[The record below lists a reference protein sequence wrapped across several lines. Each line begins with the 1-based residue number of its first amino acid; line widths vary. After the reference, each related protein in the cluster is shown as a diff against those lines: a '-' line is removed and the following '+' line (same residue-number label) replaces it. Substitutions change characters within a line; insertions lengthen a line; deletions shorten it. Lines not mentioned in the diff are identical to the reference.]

1 MDVHDAAIQHVNRA
15 WDWFGGM
22 VALSATNLGVELG
35 LFDAIRDAGPISA
48 PDLST
53 RLNLQPRAVDTWA
66 KVLVH
71 NGLLQDA
78 GHEQLM
84 LGPGV
89 ELMVCE
95 PRTLFHL
102 GPSFAFHAR
111 FVARDFLDLADYF
124 RDGVS
129 QPPSRHGAALS
140 RNVAE
145 QTSMMHSVF
154 LSGMLPEL
162 PEVLAE
168 LERGC
173 KILDAGCGTANLG
186 ILLCSAFDEV
196 AYTGIDLDPAA
207 LAEAEASI
215 RARGLT
221 GRARVFAGDLAD
233 FPLDGGYN
241 LATMFLSLHEVPPT
255 NRLPVI
261 QAIHSA
267 LKPGGLLFILD
278 EAYPATLAEAA
289 DAGSKMGLH
298 FEYTEMLWGSQV
310 ATVAELDELVRDAGF
325 GEVERRPVMGG
336 AVNVVLAR
344 KA

>member
-1 MDVHDAAIQHVNRA
+1 MDVHEAAIQHVNRA

-35 LFDAIRDAGPISA
+35 LFDAVRDSGPISA
-48 PDLST
+48 ADLST
-53 RLNLQPRAVDTWA
+53 RLNLQPRAIDTWA

-71 NGLLQDA
+71 SGLLLDTGNERLSLA
-78 GHEQLM
+78 
-84 LGPGV
+84 PGV

-111 FVARDFLDLADYF
+111 FVARDFLDLAEFF
-124 RDGVS
+124 RDGVP

-145 QTSMMHSVF
+145 QTAMMHSVV
-154 LSGMLPEL
+154 LTGMLPEL
-162 PEVLAE
+162 PEVAAN

-173 KILDAGCGTANLG
+173 NFLDAGCGTANLG
-186 ILLCSAFDEV
+186 ILICSTFEEV
-196 AYTGIDLDPAA
+196 NYTGVDLDQAA
-207 LAEAEASI
+207 LAEAEVSI
-215 RARGLT
+215 RAHGLG

-233 FPLDGGYN
+233 FPLDGGYD
-241 LATMFLSLHEVPPT
+241 LATMFLSLHEVPPS
-255 NRLPVI
+255 NRATVI

-278 EAYPATLAEAA
+278 ETYPATLAEAA

-310 ATVAELDELVRDAGF
+310 ATVAELDELVHGAGF
-325 GEVERRPVMGG
+325 REVERRPVMGG
-336 AVNVVLAR
+336 AVHVVLAR